1 MTASMAFLVAAGIML
16 FTAATAHL
24 LSKAEPRG
32 FALGYYKGT
41 ALGALIGVA
50 VLLLMSVVTRAN

>member
-1 MTASMAFLVAAGIML
+1 MTTSMAFLASAGILL

-24 LSKAEPRG
+24 LGKAEPRG
-32 FALGYYKGT
+32 FTLGYYKGT

-50 VLLLMSVVTRAN
+50 VMLLMSVFTR